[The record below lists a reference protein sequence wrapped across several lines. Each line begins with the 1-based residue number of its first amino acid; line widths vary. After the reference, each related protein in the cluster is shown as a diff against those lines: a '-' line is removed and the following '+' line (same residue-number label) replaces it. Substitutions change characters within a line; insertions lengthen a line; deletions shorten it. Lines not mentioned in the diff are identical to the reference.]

1 MKRYGN
7 LWEQVI
13 EFENLLLS
21 ARKAQRGK
29 RFRENVLHFNYNLE
43 PELIQIQHELQT
55 QTYQPGVYKTF
66 RIQEP
71 KPRLISAAPYRDRVV
86 HHALCNVIMPIFD
99 RTFIADSYANRL
111 GFGTHRALKQC
122 TQFACASQYVLQCD
136 IQKYFPSIDHEILKG
151 LLRLDPLPRLKPVGF
166 RTQAEIAGKACL
178 TSPTP
183 TDKTLPVF
191 AIKNRDDRNR
201 IFTSRESIV
210 QSYHAGR
217 AKNDSVAEAA
227 THRTPSTSHG

>member
-1 MKRYGN
+1 MEPVKGLGIAEVLGDKREEILAIAAHHGASN
-7 LWEQVI
+7 VRI
-13 EFENLLLS
+13 FGS
-21 ARKAQRGK
+21 VARGK
-29 RFRENVLHFNYNLE
+29 ARHDSDVDFLVEIEAGRSLLDRIG
-43 PELIQIQHELQT
+43 LIQDLEDL
-55 QTYQPGVYKTF
+55 
-66 RIQEP
+66 
-71 KPRLISAAPYRDRVV
+71 
-86 HHALCNVIMPIFD
+86 
-99 RTFIADSYANRL
+99 L
-111 GFGTHRALKQC
+111 G
-122 TQFACASQYVLQCD
+122 
-136 IQKYFPSIDHEILKG
+136 
-151 LLRLDPLPRLKPVGF
+151 LDPLPRLKPVGF

-191 AIKNRDDRNR
+191 AIENRDDRNR

>member
-1 MKRYGN
+1 M
-7 LWEQVI
+7 
-13 EFENLLLS
+13 S
-21 ARKAQRGK
+21 
-29 RFRENVLHFNYNLE
+29 
-43 PELIQIQHELQT
+43 
-55 QTYQPGVYKTF
+55 
-66 RIQEP
+66 
-71 KPRLISAAPYRDRVV
+71 
-86 HHALCNVIMPIFD
+86 MPPCF
-99 RTFIADSYANRL
+99 
-111 GFGTHRALKQC
+111 
-122 TQFACASQYVLQCD
+122 
-136 IQKYFPSIDHEILKG
+136 
-151 LLRLDPLPRLKPVGF
+151 DPLPRLKPVGF

-191 AIKNRDDRNR
+191 AIENRDDRNR